1 MLTFRELRPEDLEAA
16 AKLHALSGSSGYR
29 GMVRDEYLDGPRLLQ
44 SLKSWSRRLNR
55 SSSEALGMGAF
66 HAEDCVGLVYFE
78 FDHDAELG
86 SLLDTLHVHPDYRG
100 QRVAQSL
107 IAAAA
112 AHVLNIRTDGPVHL
126 RVFQVNARARRLY
139 DRIGGEVVLQ
149 QKGRGPDG
157 IPIDECVYSWTS
169 FKTLLPSEA

>member
-1 MLTFRELRPEDLEAA
+1 MLTFRELRPDDLVAA

-29 GMVRDEYLDGPRLLQ
+29 GMVSDEYLDGPRLPQ
-44 SLKSWSRRLNR
+44 SLKSWSRRLSR

-66 HAEDCVGLVYFE
+66 DSEGCVGLVYFE

-86 SLLDTLHVHPDYRG
+86 TLLDTLHVHPDSRG

-112 AHVLNIRTDGPVHL
+112 KHILNTRPDGPVHL

-139 DRIGGEVVLQ
+139 DLIGGEVVLQ
-149 QKGRGPDG
+149 EKGRGPDG
-157 IPIDECVYSWTS
+157 ILIDECVYSWSS
-169 FKTLLPSEA
+169 FRTLLPSEA